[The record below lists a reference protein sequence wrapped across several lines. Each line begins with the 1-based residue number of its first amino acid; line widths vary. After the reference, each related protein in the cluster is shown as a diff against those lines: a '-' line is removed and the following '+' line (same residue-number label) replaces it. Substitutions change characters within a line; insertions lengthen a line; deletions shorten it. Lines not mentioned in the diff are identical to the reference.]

1 MSDTLRVYSP
11 QEVTV
16 DWGGFVT
23 IKNFAEGTAIEAAR
37 AVENTNN
44 TVGMQGDVG
53 ITFVANKTG
62 TISFTIMQTG
72 EVNAILSA
80 IQREQDK
87 TGELFRADL
96 NIKDPSG
103 SSLATYGACHIMT
116 PATMS
121 MGDDQQSKTWT
132 FFVERFDY
140 TSSPVGLTQPNGAA
154 ARILNSV
161 QGIRQISDALKSIL
175 GA

>member
-1 MSDTLRVYSP
+1 MSQTLRVYSP

-16 DWGGFVT
+16 DWGGYVT
-23 IKNFAEGTAIEAAR
+23 IRNFAEGTAIEASR
-37 AVENTNN
+37 AVDNTTN

-62 TISFTIMQTG
+62 TLSFTLMQTG
-72 EVNAILSA
+72 ETNSVLSA
-80 IQREQDK
+80 IQREQDR
-87 TGELFRADL
+87 TGELFRAD
-96 NIKDPSG
+96 ITVRDPSG

-116 PATMS
+116 PAVMS
-121 MGDDQQSKTWT
+121 MGDDQQAKTWT

-140 TSSPVGLTQPNGAA
+140 TSTPVGLTAANGAG
-154 ARILNSV
+154 ARIGNSV
-161 QGIRQISDALKSIL
+161 DGIKSVSDALNAIL